1 LATYQA
7 QWFLDTAKMP
17 LAEEILQVN
26 LEQPSFRIGAVWPS
40 LRWCLPCFLGFL
52 AFLFSFPIYR
62 QIPFWPHLSI
72 AEIVVMW
79 FGLITPVTTLIAI
92 ITLIKRRRAGG
103 MTTWVKLLAWTV
115 IALCLIINAFVIL
128 GMAG

>member
-1 LATYQA
+1 
-7 QWFLDTAKMP
+7 MP
-17 LAEEILQVN
+17 LAEEIVQVHF
-26 LEQPSFRIGAVWPS
+26 EQPSFPKGAMWLS
-40 LRWCLPCFLGFL
+40 LRRCLPCLLGFL

-62 QIPFWPHLSI
+62 QMPFWPHLSI
-72 AEIVVMW
+72 AEIVVLW
-79 FGLITPVTTLIAI
+79 SGLITPVTTLIAI

-115 IALCLIINAFVIL
+115 IALCLVINAFVIL